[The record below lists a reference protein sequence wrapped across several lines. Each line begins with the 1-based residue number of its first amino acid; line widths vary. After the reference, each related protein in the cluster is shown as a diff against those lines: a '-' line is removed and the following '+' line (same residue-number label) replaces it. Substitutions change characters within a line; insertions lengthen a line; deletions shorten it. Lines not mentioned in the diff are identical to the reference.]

1 MRDLVISKFK
11 GIDLWLFIPMCLLI
25 LIGVIMVYSSS
36 SYLAGFLY
44 DDPQY
49 VLNRHLVNLTVSI
62 FAFSVVYL
70 LRVEIFRSDK
80 LIKFLV
86 GALILSLI
94 YVLIF
99 GDVINGAKGWIDL
112 GVTNVQPAELA
123 KLIIILYFSFFL
135 TKKQKEFALENNP
148 LRPAY
153 HSFAL
158 IIFILFLIFLQP
170 DMGSIL
176 IIAGIVFIMYLNSGI
191 QMKYVGLLSLTTLG
205 IFFSLF
211 MLIYSFGTKLPFLKD
226 YQYERFLAFWDP
238 FALSDSAGLQLV
250 NSYYALS
257 RGGLLGVGLGE
268 SVQKTG
274 YLPEPYT
281 DFIISIIGEETG
293 LLGILI
299 LFAIYIVLVVR
310 IFQIAIQTEG
320 TFDSLVSIG
329 IGSMFL
335 IQAIINVGGVIGV
348 LPITGVT
355 FPFIS
360 YGGTSLIISSIAIAI
375 VLNISYKNKKI
386 KRLREEEG

>member
-1 MRDLVISKFK
+1 MRDLIISKFK
-11 GIDLWLFIPMCLLI
+11 GIDLWLFIPMCLLV

-36 SYLAGFLY
+36 SYLAGYLF
-44 DDPQY
+44 DDPQHF
-49 VLNRHLVNLTVSI
+49 LKRHLINLVVSI
-62 FAFSVVYL
+62 FAFFVIYM
-70 LRVEIFRSDK
+70 LRVEIFQWDK
-80 LIKFLV
+80 LIKFLI
-86 GALILSLI
+86 GALIFSLI

-135 TKKQKEFALENNP
+135 TKKQEEFAIDNNP
-148 LRPAY
+148 LRPAWQ
-153 HSFAL
+153 SFAL
-158 IIFILFLIFLQP
+158 ILFILFLIFLQP

-176 IIAGIVFIMYLNSGI
+176 IIAGIVFSMYLASGI
-191 QMKYVGLLSLTTLG
+191 QMKYVGLLSLTSVG
-205 IFFSLF
+205 VFFGLF
-211 MLIYSFGTKLPFLKD
+211 MLIYNFGTKLPFLKD

-257 RGGLLGVGLGE
+257 RGGLFGVGLGE

-281 DFIISIIGEETG
+281 DFIVSIIGEETG

-310 IFQIAIQTEG
+310 IFQIAIQTKE
-320 TFDSLVSIG
+320 TFYSLVSVG

-360 YGGTSLIISSIAIAI
+360 YGGTSLIISCVAIAI
-375 VLNISYKNKKI
+375 VLNISYKNKINKN
-386 KRLREEEG
+386 LREEEG